1 MGAVPALRDH
11 VRQQPSHVS
20 APGMDRLAPSLRPD
34 ERVVMYQRWRKL
46 LFLHW
51 ELPAQELARALP
63 PGLSLDTYEGRA
75 FIGLVPFTMRGVRPA
90 LLPPFP
96 PLSNFHETNVRTYVH
111 LNGKDP
117 GVFFFSLDAANGIA
131 VRLARAWYKLP
142 YFYSRM
148 SLMDDAASGWR
159 SYRSE
164 RRWPAPVPA
173 TFAVR
178 GLPEGAAAVS
188 SPGTLQHFLMERY
201 FLYTAH
207 GGGAP
212 SRPGAPRALPGAER
226 ARGGAGGVP
235 AGGGGL
241 APSGQRPTGARLGRG
256 GCRGVRAQARLRFPG
271 RALRSLIRAGSP
283 PRNRGPGGTSPRCA

>member
-1 MGAVPALRDH
+1 
-11 VRQQPSHVS
+11 
-20 APGMDRLAPSLRPD
+20 MDRLAPSLRPD

-207 GGGAP
+207 GGALLRGQVHHVPYPVRSARVEGLEESLLEAVGLRRPDSAP
-212 SRPGAPRALPGAER
+212 LVHASEGVDVEVFALKR
-226 ARGGAGGVP
+226 V
-235 AGGGGL
+235 
-241 APSGQRPTGARLGRG
+241 
-256 GCRGVRAQARLRFPG
+256 
-271 RALRSLIRAGSP
+271 
-283 PRNRGPGGTSPRCA
+283 

>member
-1 MGAVPALRDH
+1 
-11 VRQQPSHVS
+11 
-20 APGMDRLAPSLRPD
+20 MDRLAPSLRPD

-51 ELPAQELARALP
+51 ELPAEVLARALP
-63 PGLSLDTYEGRA
+63 PGLSLDTHEGRA

-111 LNGKDP
+111 REGKDP

-148 SLMDDAASGWR
+148 TLTDDAASGWR
-159 SYRSE
+159 AYRSE

-173 TFAVR
+173 TFAAR
-178 GLPEGAAAVS
+178 GLPEGEAAAS
-188 SPGTLQHFLMERY
+188 TPGTLQHFLMERY

-207 GGGAP
+207 AGALLRGQVHHVPYPVRSARVEGLEESLLEAVGFHRPAGAP
-212 SRPGAPRALPGAER
+212 LVHASEGVDVEVFALKR
-226 ARGGAGGVP
+226 V
-235 AGGGGL
+235 
-241 APSGQRPTGARLGRG
+241 
-256 GCRGVRAQARLRFPG
+256 
-271 RALRSLIRAGSP
+271 
-283 PRNRGPGGTSPRCA
+283 